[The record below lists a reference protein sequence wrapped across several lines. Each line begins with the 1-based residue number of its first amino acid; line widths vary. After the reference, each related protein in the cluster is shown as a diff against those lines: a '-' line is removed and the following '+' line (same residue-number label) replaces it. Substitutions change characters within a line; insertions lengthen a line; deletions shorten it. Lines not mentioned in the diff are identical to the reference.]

1 MRFLFH
7 ILSQQPQS
15 PLLLT
20 GGTRRQLTPAQQTHI
35 LSDIQQHQHR
45 FAAQPQNQLFNPPN
59 KLFGQKN
66 GNVVIEPSLQLPAD
80 NLQLP
85 QQQSNQFFTTQSQPS
100 HVNRFR
106 QPANGPRSNELHVQ
120 HHTQTNFVPN
130 FVSPLVAFPQQPL
143 FERNPTVFQ
152 RSVTNQQSDT
162 HHSFKPSQPF
172 PAVVASPSSSSLSS
186 SSAEQPQSIKTL
198 QSQIYQSQQFAQ
210 SPTQFGQNQ
219 IIAPQTPTQS
229 LSPPLHQFPHFQQL
243 PQTQQGPNFVGPSPT
258 QLNSQFFPDIRPDD
272 QRYKELLEKQ
282 KIIQKHEQFVQ
293 RQQQKHQQKVR
304 QLHEEFVQKQRRIK
318 EQSIVNSK
326 PRLPITA
333 NHFSQQP
340 RSRIVSPY
348 ETPVFERAVKNYQQ
362 EHPTAPTTAPPLS
375 TDAASNSIVRIK
387 SSRSNLKGDISE
399 DELEKLLTNHR
410 EKIFTHLKQ
419 DSDKLSKRG
428 KVKPT
433 KALGRDDLL
442 NQLKLALADQPA
454 DLGDKNYTTMDLVL
468 PDGQKV
474 QVIRTTDPNLVQG
487 ATPLSDDGSILS
499 QISSQQLI
507 GQPSQQN
514 AVFEQQPLLQQVADS
529 GILPPGSNFEVIK
542 QSADGILQS
551 VNALPEK
558 KKVTFVYLEEQ
569 DDGSYKV
576 QGVKANGEKEAKTKG
591 AEVESIINR
600 IKNGEIQLPPPATH
614 PAQNTATSAS
624 QRTTTRVTPS
634 SPAPST
640 IFSSPSSTFESS
652 SPTTRFV
659 PNATP
664 STPAIRFISTASPYS
679 TLATLASERLTA
691 SPSTYFASTTPRSIP
706 TRSAHLTR
714 GISTNYPS
722 LSTTYSDTVSQPASS
737 ASTLSQVQTSPT
749 ASPVETTTA
758 QSELSNILKNN
769 GLHAM
774 AKYLK
779 QSGLDAIL
787 NETGPYTV
795 FAPSDKAFKSLLVQ
809 LGGPDRAEEKFK
821 TNPRLLSGVS
831 SNHGGDDTFIYR
843 IKSFSFCIS
852 ILLAF
857 AASRY
862 SRSLWNRFAAR
873 RNDGRIAGRHT
884 IACQSIQYARHR
896 MERRQGLCGRAKFQL
911 ATMITFSILFVFTF
925 HRLQRST
932 VPWYCQTKRIFSFHK
947 ELLIRWIESCSRCR
961 LAMCCKHCNRIVNG
975 DSPISC
981 AHFSRLVCLSCY
993 RTKVRWPA
1001 TTLHTHCHYN
1011 FCCFCFCE

>member
-1 MRFLFH
+1 MPTNSHNNHFIDNGTFSPFAAFLSMAKECIFRIKFFLFCSIKNKIRSSFLH
-7 ILSQQPQS
+7 VFSSHFYIFQQSQS

-45 FAAQPQNQLFNPPN
+45 FAAQPQNQLFNPSN

-66 GNVVIEPSLQLPAD
+66 GNIIVEPSLQLPTD
-80 NLQLP
+80 SLQLP
-85 QQQSNQFFTTQSQPS
+85 QQQPNQFFSPQSQPN

-106 QPANGPRSNELHVQ
+106 QPANIGRSNELHVQ

-130 FVSPLVAFPQQPL
+130 FVAPQGQHVTFPQQPL
-143 FERNPTVFQ
+143 FERNPAVFQ
-152 RSVTNQQSDT
+152 RSVANQQGDA

-172 PAVVASPSSSSLSS
+172 PAAVPSS
-186 SSAEQPQSIKTL
+186 SSAEQFSQQPNFVQPTIKTL
-198 QSQIYQSQQFAQ
+198 QSQIYTS
-210 SPTQFGQNQ
+210 QFGQQQQPPLPNQFGHNQ

-229 LSPPLHQFPHFQQL
+229 LSPPVHPFPQFQQQSQQQQ
-243 PQTQQGPNFVGPSPT
+243 PPNFGGQTQT
-258 QLNSQFFPDIRPDD
+258 QLNSQYFPDIRPDD
-272 QRYKELLEKQ
+272 LRYKELLEKQ
-282 KIIQKHEQFVQ
+282 KIIQKHEQFVM

-304 QLHEEFVQKQRRIK
+304 QLHEDFVQKQRRIK

-326 PRLPITA
+326 PRAPIV
-333 NHFSQQP
+333 NNYYPQQP
-340 RSRIVSPY
+340 RSRVVSPY
-348 ETPVFERAVKNYQQ
+348 ETAVFERAVKNYQQ
-362 EHPTAPTTAPPLS
+362 EHPTPSTTASPTTPV
-375 TDAASNSIVRIK
+375 TSNSVVRVK

-419 DSDKLSKRG
+419 EPEKTTKKG

-433 KALGRDDLL
+433 KAFGRDDLL
-442 NQLKLALADQPA
+442 KQLKLALADQPA

-487 ATPLSDDGSILS
+487 ATPLSEDGSILS
-499 QISSQQLI
+499 QISPQQLL
-507 GQPSQQN
+507 GQPSQRN
-514 AVFEQQPLLQQVADS
+514 AVIDQQPFLQQVTDS

-542 QSADGILQS
+542 QSADGNLQS
-551 VNALPEK
+551 VSALPEK

-600 IKNGEIQLPPPATH
+600 IKTGEIQLPPPASQ
-614 PAQNTATSAS
+614 QNTATSAS

-634 SPAPST
+634 PSAPST
-640 IFSSPSSTFESS
+640 LFSQPPYDAQMTFESS
-652 SPTTRFV
+652 RSTTRFV
-659 PNATP
+659 PSATP
-664 STPAIRFISTASPYS
+664 STPAIHFVSTASPYS
-679 TLATLASERLTA
+679 TLGTVATEQTVRLTA
-691 SPSTYFASTTPRSIP
+691 SPSTYFASTTPRSVP
-706 TRSAHLTR
+706 TRSAYATR

-722 LSTTYSDTVSQPASS
+722 TAYLDTITSSVSQPASS
-737 ASTLSQVQTSPT
+737 ASTLSHVQTSAT
-749 ASPVETTTA
+749 ASPIETTNA
-758 QSELSNILKNN
+758 QSELSNILKNS

-821 TNPRLLSGVS
+821 SNPRLLSGVS
-831 SNHGGDDTFIYR
+831 SIYVV
-843 IKSFSFCIS
+843 SFNIS
-852 ILLAF
+852 TNVSISLPIAF
-857 AASRY
+857 TASRY
-862 SRSLWNRFAAR
+862 SWSL
-873 RNDGRIAGRHT
+873 
-884 IACQSIQYARHR
+884 
-896 MERRQGLCGRAKFQL
+896 
-911 ATMITFSILFVFTF
+911 
-925 HRLQRST
+925 
-932 VPWYCQTKRIFSFHK
+932 
-947 ELLIRWIESCSRCR
+947 
-961 LAMCCKHCNRIVNG
+961 
-975 DSPISC
+975 
-981 AHFSRLVCLSCY
+981 
-993 RTKVRWPA
+993 
-1001 TTLHTHCHYN
+1001 
-1011 FCCFCFCE
+1011 

>member
-1 MRFLFH
+1 M
-7 ILSQQPQS
+7 
-15 PLLLT
+15 
-20 GGTRRQLTPAQQTHI
+20 
-35 LSDIQQHQHR
+35 
-45 FAAQPQNQLFNPPN
+45 
-59 KLFGQKN
+59 
-66 GNVVIEPSLQLPAD
+66 
-80 NLQLP
+80 
-85 QQQSNQFFTTQSQPS
+85 
-100 HVNRFR
+100 NRFR
-106 QPANGPRSNELHVQ
+106 TPANAPRSNELHVQ

-130 FVSPLVAFPQQPL
+130 FVSPHVAFPQQPL
-143 FERNPTVFQ
+143 FERNPAVFQ
-152 RSVTNQQSDT
+152 RSVGTQQGDG

-172 PAVVASPSSSSLSS
+172 PAVVSSSAPSSS
-186 SSAEQPQSIKTL
+186 SSAEQPPQTIKTL
-198 QSQIYQSQQFAQ
+198 QSQIYHS
-210 SPTQFGQNQ
+210 QFGQQPHFGHNTLV
-219 IIAPQTPTQS
+219 APQIPTQS
-229 LSPPLHQFPHFQQL
+229 LSPPVHQFPHFQQL
-243 PQTQQGPNFVGPSPT
+243 PQPQQGANFAGAPST
-258 QLNSQFFPDIRPDD
+258 QLNSQFFPDIRPED
-272 QRYKELLEKQ
+272 QRYNELLEKQ

-326 PRLPITA
+326 QRSPAA
-333 NHFSQQP
+333 NNYFPHQP
-340 RSRIVSPY
+340 RSRVVSPY

-362 EHPTAPTTAPPLS
+362 EHPTVPTTTPPVP
-375 TDAASNSIVRIK
+375 TVAASNGIVRTK

-419 DSDKLSKRG
+419 DADKSSKRS

-433 KALGRDDLL
+433 KAIGRDDLL

-454 DLGDKNYTTMDLVL
+454 DFGDKNYTTMDLVL

-487 ATPLSDDGSILS
+487 ATPLSEEGNILS
-499 QISSQQLI
+499 QITPQQLI

-514 AVFEQQPLLQQVADS
+514 AVFEQQPLLQQVTDS

-542 QSADGILQS
+542 QSADGNLQP

-614 PAQNTATSAS
+614 QVPNTATSAS

-640 IFSSPSSTFESS
+640 IFNQPSYDTQSTFESS
-652 SPTTRFV
+652 SLTTRFV
-659 PNATP
+659 PSATP
-664 STPAIRFISTASPYS
+664 STPTIRFASTASPYS
-679 TLATLASERLTA
+679 TLGTLASEPTIRLTA
-691 SPSTYFASTTPRSIP
+691 SPSTYYASTTPRSIP
-706 TRSAHLTR
+706 TRSAHVTR

-722 LSTTYSDTVSQPASS
+722 LSTTYSDTTQYVSQPASS

-749 ASPVETTTA
+749 ASPIETTTA

-821 TNPRLLSGVS
+821 GNPRLLSGVS
-831 SNHGGDDTFIYR
+831 PINPRRQLPFQFLIFHFYSPC
-843 IKSFSFCIS
+843 S
-852 ILLAF
+852 A
-857 AASRY
+857 AVASRN
-862 SRSLWNRFAAR
+862 SRPL
-873 RNDGRIAGRHT
+873 
-884 IACQSIQYARHR
+884 
-896 MERRQGLCGRAKFQL
+896 
-911 ATMITFSILFVFTF
+911 
-925 HRLQRST
+925 
-932 VPWYCQTKRIFSFHK
+932 
-947 ELLIRWIESCSRCR
+947 
-961 LAMCCKHCNRIVNG
+961 
-975 DSPISC
+975 
-981 AHFSRLVCLSCY
+981 
-993 RTKVRWPA
+993 
-1001 TTLHTHCHYN
+1001 
-1011 FCCFCFCE
+1011 

>member
-1 MRFLFH
+1 MNRYR
-7 ILSQQPQS
+7 QQ
-15 PLLLT
+15 
-20 GGTRRQLTPAQQTHI
+20 
-35 LSDIQQHQHR
+35 
-45 FAAQPQNQLFNPPN
+45 
-59 KLFGQKN
+59 
-66 GNVVIEPSLQLPAD
+66 
-80 NLQLP
+80 
-85 QQQSNQFFTTQSQPS
+85 
-100 HVNRFR
+100 
-106 QPANGPRSNELHVQ
+106 ANIPRANELHVQ

-130 FVSPLVAFPQQPL
+130 FVSPQAPQHVAFPQQPL
-143 FERNPTVFQ
+143 FERNPAVFQ
-152 RSVTNQQSDT
+152 RSVANQQGDVQN
-162 HHSFKPSQPF
+162 SFKPSQPF
-172 PAVVASPSSSSLSS
+172 PAAVPSPPAP
-186 SSAEQPQSIKTL
+186 SSAEQFLQQPQQSIKTL
-198 QSQIYQSQQFAQ
+198 QSQIYQSQFGQV
-210 SPTQFGQNQ
+210 SPQFGQNQ

-229 LSPPLHQFPHFQQL
+229 LSPPLNQFPHFQQL
-243 PQTQQGPNFVGPSPT
+243 TQSQQGPSFAGPPQT

-326 PRLPITA
+326 PRTPVA
-333 NHFSQQP
+333 SNYFPQPP
-340 RSRIVSPY
+340 RSRVVSPY

-362 EHPTAPTTAPPLS
+362 EHPTVPTTVSP
-375 TDAASNSIVRIK
+375 TTVAASNGIVRIK

-410 EKIFTHLKQ
+410 EKIYSHLKQ
-419 DSDKLSKRG
+419 DADKSSKKA

-433 KALGRDDLL
+433 KALGREDLL
-442 NQLKLALADQPA
+442 KQLKLALADQPA

-474 QVIRTTDPNLVQG
+474 QVIRTTDPNLVHG
-487 ATPLSDDGSILS
+487 ATPLSEDGSIFS
-499 QISSQQLI
+499 QISPQQLI
-507 GQPSQQN
+507 GQQSQQN

-542 QSADGILQS
+542 QSADGNLQP

-600 IKNGEIQLPPPATH
+600 IKNGEIQLPPPVTH
-614 PAQNTATSAS
+614 QNSATSAS

-640 IFSSPSSTFESS
+640 IFNQPSYGTQSTYESS
-652 SPTTRFV
+652 SPTTRFI

-664 STPAIRFISTASPYS
+664 PTPTFHFVSTASPYS
-679 TLATLASERLTA
+679 TLGTLASENTIRLTA
-691 SPSTYFASTTPRSIP
+691 SPSTYFASTTPRSVP
-706 TRSAHLTR
+706 TRSAHVTR
-714 GISTNYPS
+714 GISTNYPN
-722 LSTTYSDTVSQPASS
+722 LSTTYSDSILSSVSQPASS
-737 ASTLSQVQTSPT
+737 ASTLSQVQASPT
-749 ASPVETTTA
+749 ASPVEAATA

-821 TNPRLLSGVS
+821 GNPRLLSGVS
-831 SNHGGDDTFIYR
+831 FVFNDTSI
-843 IKSFSFCIS
+843 SDETFSF
-852 ILLAF
+852 
-857 AASRY
+857 
-862 SRSLWNRFAAR
+862 
-873 RNDGRIAGRHT
+873 
-884 IACQSIQYARHR
+884 
-896 MERRQGLCGRAKFQL
+896 
-911 ATMITFSILFVFTF
+911 
-925 HRLQRST
+925 
-932 VPWYCQTKRIFSFHK
+932 
-947 ELLIRWIESCSRCR
+947 LICS
-961 LAMCCKHCNRIVNG
+961 N
-975 DSPISC
+975 S
-981 AHFSRLVCLSCY
+981 
-993 RTKVRWPA
+993 
-1001 TTLHTHCHYN
+1001 
-1011 FCCFCFCE
+1011 FCCITLFPVTLKSHRCKTK